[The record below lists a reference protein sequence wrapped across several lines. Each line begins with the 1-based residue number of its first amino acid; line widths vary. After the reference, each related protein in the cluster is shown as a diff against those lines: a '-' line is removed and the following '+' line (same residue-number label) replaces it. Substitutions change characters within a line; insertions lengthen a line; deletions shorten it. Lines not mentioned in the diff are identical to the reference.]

1 MKTSKEPFLAWQRR
15 IISRFLPEIRP
26 DQRKLLAL
34 ALLSLVMTAANT
46 SLIWMIGSA
55 VSEIAGGRFEELNR
69 TLLIIAGI
77 VLVAQIMRFIYTYH
91 LQRISLRFVDR
102 VRGRL
107 LDHVMFLSF
116 PIMQTFAKGDLMTR
130 LSGNVTRLLTFFVN
144 APLNFL
150 SNVVIVV
157 VYASM
162 LFWIDWKL
170 ALIALAFAPLFFLAQ
185 LFVAPRAGEASRSL
199 TRERV
204 KLVSM
209 EEQVLANLRG
219 ISAFTGETSIR
230 EAHHRQ
236 FDMTRQWAL
245 KVRRIRVLNNAFT
258 TFLVYVAGLT
268 IVFSGISGVQSGQ
281 TTLGALVS
289 FLIYLRFSIFPI
301 RNIAHI
307 PVKLAADR
315 PAAER
320 VMELLDSPP
329 TVVDHHPNNALQI
342 HRGEIEF
349 RDVLFSYPNTTRQV
363 LTNVSHAIHGG
374 ECVALVGPSG
384 SGKSTFANL
393 LLRFY
398 DPQQGSIAI
407 DGTDISTVSLVSLR
421 RQLSIVWQEPFLI
434 DGSLRDNLRLARPD
448 ASDDQI
454 SSACQA
460 SYCSEF
466 IDKLDRG
473 LDTIIGVRGVALSV
487 GQRQRIAIAQAFLR
501 DTPILVLDEASS
513 ALDSSSEKVI
523 SEALQRLREGRTTLI
538 IAHRYSS
545 IRAAG
550 RILYFAGDGTVV
562 TGTHEELLQRIEH
575 YERAVAW
582 QTGGR

>member
-1 MKTSKEPFLAWQRR
+1 MKTSKGPFLAWQRR
-15 IISRFLPEIRP
+15 IITRFLTEIRP
-26 DQRKLLAL
+26 DQGKLLAL

-55 VSEIAGGRFEELNR
+55 VSAIAAGRFEELNH

-77 VLVAQIMRFIYTYH
+77 VLVAQVMRFIYAFH

-107 LDHVMFLSF
+107 LNHVMSLSF

-209 EEQVLANLRG
+209 EEQALANLRG
-219 ISAFTGETSIR
+219 ISAFTGEPAIR
-230 EAHHRQ
+230 EVHHRQ
-236 FDMTRQWAL
+236 FDMTRYWAL

-281 TTLGALVS
+281 MTLGALVS

-307 PVKLAADR
+307 PVKLEADR

-320 VMELLDSPP
+320 VMELLDTPP
-329 TVVDHHPNNALQI
+329 TVVDRHPNNALQVS
-342 HRGEIEF
+342 RGKIEF
-349 RDVLFSYPNTTRQV
+349 RDVSFGYPNTPQPV
-363 LTNVSHAIHGG
+363 LTNVSHVIHGG

-398 DPQQGSIAI
+398 DPQQGAIAI
-407 DGTDISTVSLVSLR
+407 DGTDIGTVSLVSLR
-421 RQLSIVWQEPFLI
+421 RQISIVWQEPFLI

-454 SSACQA
+454 AAACQA

-513 ALDSSSEKVI
+513 ALDSHSEKVI
-523 SEALQRLREGRTTLI
+523 SEALQKLREGRTTLI